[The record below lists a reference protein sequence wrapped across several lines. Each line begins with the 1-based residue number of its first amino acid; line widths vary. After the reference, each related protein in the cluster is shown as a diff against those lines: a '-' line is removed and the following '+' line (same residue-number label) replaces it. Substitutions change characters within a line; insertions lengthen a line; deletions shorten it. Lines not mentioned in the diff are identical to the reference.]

1 MSFSRQSHGQTC
13 NICGKN
19 PRPAFK
25 NYSWKNIITTMD
37 QSSTAKNI
45 VNVHT
50 SVWASESIH
59 ILVF

>member
-1 MSFSRQSHGQTC
+1 MSFSRQSHVTC

-19 PRPAFK
+19 PRPTFK